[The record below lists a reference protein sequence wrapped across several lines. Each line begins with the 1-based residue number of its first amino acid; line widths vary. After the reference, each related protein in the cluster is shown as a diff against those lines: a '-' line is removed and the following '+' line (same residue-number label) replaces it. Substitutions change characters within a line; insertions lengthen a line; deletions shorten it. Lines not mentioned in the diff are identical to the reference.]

1 MRLALALLVVVGAV
15 SFVACGDSQG
25 GGPASGTR
33 GPAADASPEA
43 AVKGRLL
50 ALFAAAPA
58 GGAHVAPFVAYKG
71 KDDARRYKE
80 AATYAGDD
88 VRQIDR
94 VADRIRKHLAAGTPT
109 FEKAE
114 TRAKGGE
121 SWVAWTI
128 TFGSGATAVK
138 ALYAC
143 VKAGD
148 VWLLGDIDG

>member
-1 MRLALALLVVVGAV
+1 MRLALVLLVVVGAGSV
-15 SFVACGDSQG
+15 VACGDAKE

-33 GPAADASPEA
+33 GPAADAAPEVV
-43 AVKGRLL
+43 VKARTE
-50 ALFAAAPA
+50 ALFAAAKE
-58 GGAHVAPFVAYKG
+58 GGAQVAPFLAYKG

-88 VRQIDR
+88 VRQVDR
-94 VADRIRKHLAAGTPT
+94 VVDRIRKHLAAGAPT

-121 SWVAWTI
+121 TWVAWTV
-128 TFGSGATAVK
+128 TFGAGATAVK
-138 ALYAC
+138 ALYAF

-148 VWLLGDIDG
+148 VWLLGDID